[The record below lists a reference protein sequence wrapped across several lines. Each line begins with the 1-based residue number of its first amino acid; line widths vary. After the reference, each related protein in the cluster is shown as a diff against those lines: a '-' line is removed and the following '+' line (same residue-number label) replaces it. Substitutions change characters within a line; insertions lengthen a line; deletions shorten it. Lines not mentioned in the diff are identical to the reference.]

1 MKYLILTT
9 IAAVLLVGCASDD
22 GVITGDTIM
31 EASSPLAEAARVR
44 NTEGVI
50 ILLAEGH
57 DIDERDIQY
66 DATALQ
72 WAAEYGHEGIV
83 EILIS
88 NGAELNALNNQGRTA
103 LHWAALNSKLETCK
117 ALIKKGAKLNI
128 RDEKG
133 ETPIDFAMS
142 NGSSNNDETIVFLR
156 KHGAKTG
163 KELKTIGK

>member
-31 EASSPLAEAARVR
+31 EASSPLAEAARVG
-44 NTEGVI
+44 NAEGVI

-156 KHGAKTG
+156 KHGGKTG
-163 KELKTIGK
+163 EELKAEGK